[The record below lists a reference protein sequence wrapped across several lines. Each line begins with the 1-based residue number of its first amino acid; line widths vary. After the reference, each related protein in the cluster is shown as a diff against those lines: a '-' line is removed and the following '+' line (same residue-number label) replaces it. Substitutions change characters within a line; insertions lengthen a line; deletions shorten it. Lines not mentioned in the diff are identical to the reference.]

1 MNKNISGG
9 HLDGGGSDVLYR
21 NLDCDTSVQSTLQMV
36 FINSALDILDIEYGN
51 SSKCIGKNCKYKC
64 Q

>member
-1 MNKNISGG
+1 MVVAVMC
-9 HLDGGGSDVLYR
+9 LTETY
-21 NLDCDTSVQSTLQMV
+21 LDCDTFVESTLQMV

-51 SSKCIGKNCKYKC
+51 SSNLKCIGKNCRCKC